1 MISPKKCLLS
11 SVAALSLLGMPL
23 SSTAQ
28 TGSATETKV
37 QPKIEPQAIAILKA
51 MGERLAAT
59 RSLKFT
65 AVTTYESPSRIG
77 PPLLYSTT
85 SEVTLQRPN
94 KLRVITPGDGPAT
107 AFYYDGRTM
116 TAYSA
121 KENLVAVSEAPATLD
136 ATLKKAYD
144 SAAIYFP
151 FTDVVVSNPYRDIA
165 EGLKLAFVM
174 GQSKVVGETTTD
186 IVVIA
191 NDQVFAQIWIG
202 VEDKLPRRIRAIYR
216 DDPSRLRHQVEFQ
229 NWQLDI
235 PIPADTFT
243 ASEAERARSIPF
255 ARPEP
260 TINKP

>member
-1 MISPKKCLLS
+1 
-11 SVAALSLLGMPL
+11 
-23 SSTAQ
+23 
-28 TGSATETKV
+28 
-37 QPKIEPQAIAILKA
+37 
-51 MGERLAAT
+51 
-59 RSLKFT
+59 
-65 AVTTYESPSRIG
+65 
-77 PPLLYSTT
+77 
-85 SEVTLQRPN
+85 
-94 KLRVITPGDGPAT
+94 
-107 AFYYDGRTM
+107 
-116 TAYSA
+116 
-121 KENLVAVSEAPATLD
+121 
-136 ATLKKAYD
+136 
-144 SAAIYFP
+144 
-151 FTDVVVSNPYRDIA
+151 
-165 EGLKLAFVM
+165 M